1 MKIVSNTGPIIG
13 LAKIGKLSLLTSL
26 AEDISIPPRV
36 YRELLG
42 KIGSE
47 AEAIEEATNKFI
59 RIREIKS
66 LELSVEI
73 AIANLDEGEKQA
85 IALASTYSA
94 DTLLLLDD
102 RAGRKVA
109 QSLGIPVTGLIGLL
123 LLAKEKGLIENI
135 SVLLR
140 ELKYQGY
147 WLSDQVIAVAVQLA
161 GEATSNLKDLSGLGR
176 NGA

>member
-1 MKIVSNTGPIIG
+1 MRIVSDTGPIIG
-13 LAKIGKLSLLTSL
+13 LAKISKLSLLTRL
-26 AEDISIPPRV
+26 AEEIFIPPRV

-47 AEAIEEATNKFI
+47 AEAIEEAINKFI
-59 RIREIKS
+59 RIKEIQS

-85 IALASTYSA
+85 IGLASTFA
-94 DTLLLLDD
+94 TDTLLLLDD

-109 QSLGIPVTGLIGLL
+109 QFLGIPVTGLIGLL
-123 LLAKEKGLIENI
+123 LLAKEKGLVENI
-135 SVLLR
+135 SALLK

-161 GEATSNLKDLSGLGR
+161 GEATSNLEDLSGLGR

>member
-1 MKIVSNTGPIIG
+1 MRIVSDTGPIIG

-26 AEDISIPPRV
+26 AEEIFIPPRV

-47 AEAIEEATNKFI
+47 AETIEEAINKFI
-59 RIREIKS
+59 RIKDIKS

-73 AIANLDEGEKQA
+73 GIANLDEGEKQV
-85 IALASTYSA
+85 IGLASTFSA

-102 RAGRKVA
+102 RAGRKAA
-109 QSLGIPVTGLIGLL
+109 QLLYIPATGLIGLL
-123 LLAKEKGLIENI
+123 LLAKEKGLIENV
-135 SVLLR
+135 SALLR

-147 WLSDQVIAVAVQLA
+147 WLSDQVIAMTVQLA
-161 GEATSNLKDLSGLGR
+161 GEA
-176 NGA
+176 